1 MISIEKMDAAELKIL
16 LDETSKKI
24 EASSDNMEINTIIE
38 KLITSLTGS
47 EYASLWSFD
56 DQKVLLLRQRDNSSV
71 QEISMLNQRGV
82 LAECFFT
89 LKGGIYN
96 YLASEKEYLPLVDN
110 PDDIRIK
117 SKIILP
123 LIDNEKLIGI
133 ITAYSSVKKIKNFDE
148 EDTEILEAL
157 MPFLINVIYRM
168 HPNMKKTPSNTISIS
183 KNLQKESSDVVEK
196 VEEIKQA
203 RGTVE
208 TADETLNFLA
218 TTVHDIR
225 TPANSLY
232 GFLDLLEEQIDHP
245 RLLQYVHNAKESAQF
260 INNLTTSILNR
271 ISNQREQT
279 ESKPVQ
285 VNPTKFFSDI
295 ADVFSANMFNKK
307 IHFNIYIDMTLP
319 REVILETI
327 RLKRIIVNL
336 IGNAYKFT
344 PINKTIDLTIEYKS
358 ETKRIFISV
367 KDTGIGIAEEKQ
379 TEIFKAFKQAENDT
393 YINFGGTGLG
403 LSICAQYIKEL
414 GGELKLESELDTGST
429 FFFDIPVNVINDTPL
444 LKPIQSKKIHIGIL
458 MDKQNILC
466 TKSLMHYL
474 IKMNISKEK
483 ISPLRKIAQAPTQMT
498 HLICFE
504 HKADENVIS
513 FVKETKTNLLIVEE
527 ELFSL
532 VNNKLSED
540 YDIISPYNFYANT
553 LHAFVSS
560 KKEAKVLIVDDD
572 YINIEL
578 IRAILEEEFCK
589 IETAKDGHI
598 ALELLKNAVKDEEPF
613 SLVYLDENM
622 PKVSGMEVI
631 NAFRA
636 FEKSQEI
643 DAIFAVSI
651 SGNPDIN
658 IQTNSPF
665 NSHVGK
671 PFNKKEIKEILLKV
685 AK

>member
-1 MISIEKMDAAELKIL
+1 MTSIEKMDASELKAL

-24 EASSDNMEINTIIE
+24 EASSDNIEINTIIE
-38 KLITSLTGS
+38 KLITSLTDS

-56 DQKVLLLRQRDNSSV
+56 DQKALLLRQRDNSSV
-71 QEISMLNQRGV
+71 REISMLNQRGV

-96 YLASEKEYLPLVDN
+96 YLASEKEYMPLVDN

-133 ITAYSSVKKIKNFDE
+133 VTAYSSVKKIKNFDE
-148 EDTEILEAL
+148 EDTKILEAL
-157 MPFLINVIYRM
+157 MPFLITVIYRM
-168 HPNMKKTPSNTISIS
+168 YPNMKKTSSNSISVS
-183 KNLQKESSDVVEK
+183 KNLQMESSDVAQK

-203 RGTVE
+203 RGAVE
-208 TADETLNFLA
+208 TADETLHFLA

-232 GFLDLLEEQIDHP
+232 GFLDLLEEQIDNP

-271 ISNQREQT
+271 ISTQKEQT

-295 ADVFSANMFNKK
+295 ADLFSANMFSKK
-307 IHFNIYIDMTLP
+307 IRFNIYIDITLP

-327 RLKRIIVNL
+327 KLKRIIVNL

-344 PINKTIDLTIEYKS
+344 PINKTIDLSIEYKS
-358 ETKRIFISV
+358 KTKRIHVSV

-379 TEIFKAFKQAENDT
+379 TEVFKAFKQAEND
-393 YINFGGTGLG
+393 IQVNFGGTGLG

-414 GGELKLESELDTGST
+414 GGELKLESELDIGST

-474 IKMNISKEK
+474 IKMNVNKEK
-483 ISPLRKIAQAPTQMT
+483 ISPLRKITQAPKQMT

-504 HKADENVIS
+504 HKIDEDVIS
-513 FVKETKTNLLIVEE
+513 FVKETKTDLLIVEE

-532 VNNKLSED
+532 VNNKISEQ

-560 KKEAKVLIVDDD
+560 KKEVKVLVVDDD

-589 IETAKDGHI
+589 IEMAKDGHI
-598 ALELLKNAVKDEEPF
+598 ALELLKNAVKDEDPF

-622 PKVSGMEVI
+622 PEVSGMEVI
-631 NAFRA
+631 NEFRA
-636 FEKSQEI
+636 FEKSQGI
-643 DAIFAVSI
+643 DSIFAVSI

-658 IQTNSPF
+658 IEANSPF

-671 PFNKKEIKEILLKV
+671 PFNKREIKEILLKV